1 MPLSPAAAPQH
12 PANTQIKVTVTYAGL
27 TKNFTVPPHQ
37 AVQALLEQALNA
49 FGVHNNRHTQS
60 LYSSAGAELADA
72 QSLEAAGIKEGDQLL
87 LRPSQ
92 VKGGA
97 AGCRSRQRA

>member
-1 MPLSPAAAPQH
+1 MATSAVPGSASP
-12 PANTQIKVTVTYAGL
+12 TTKQIDVTVIYAGL
-27 TKNFTVPPHQ
+27 TKSFTVTAHQ
-37 AVQALLEQALNA
+37 TVQSLLDQALNA

-72 QSLEAAGIKEGDQLL
+72 QSLEAAGIVEGAQLL

-92 VKGGA
+92 VKGGSD
-97 AGCRSRQRA
+97 GDGGVVQ

>member
-1 MPLSPAAAPQH
+1 VSQSQNASPPKTH
-12 PANTQIKVTVTYAGL
+12 IEVTVTYAGL
-27 TKNFTVPPHQ
+27 TKSFTVPPHQ

-72 QSLEAAGIKEGDQLL
+72 QSLEAAGIEDGDQLL

-97 AGCRSRQRA
+97 TGPATRATGAA

>member
-1 MPLSPAAAPQH
+1 MSAAASPETV
-12 PANTQIKVTVTYAGL
+12 ANTTHETVVVSYDGL
-27 TKNFTVPPHQ
+27 TKTFEVSPHE
-37 AVQALLEQALNA
+37 AVRALLEKALNA

-60 LYSSAGAELADA
+60 LYTTNGSELPDSESLATAGVTAGAH
-72 QSLEAAGIKEGDQLL
+72 LL

-97 AGCRSRQRA
+97 DASSRIAVNA